1 MLILLVPLGQIYII
15 NLLLSNIA
23 RKLERN
29 SVILLIYV
37 LTRLYTCDNIDP

>member
-1 MLILLVPLGQIYII
+1 MLILLVPFGQKYII

-29 SVILLIYV
+29 PVILLIYV

>member
-1 MLILLVPLGQIYII
+1 MLILLVPLGQKYII

-29 SVILLIYV
+29 FVILLIYV